1 MRIHL
6 LFSLALALLLGASA
20 SYAQADLEADVP
32 FDFHA
37 GKRVLPADTY
47 NFDIDNA
54 GLIWIGN
61 ETGTRSIVG
70 SIGVGGRGFDHES
83 KLVFNRYGDNYF
95 LSEMW
100 SEVTATGRRIKRTP
114 TEEELARNMPAK
126 PVTLRASS
134 R

>member
-1 MRIHL
+1 MRIKF

-20 SYAQADLEADVP
+20 SYAQADLEAAVP

-47 NFDIDNA
+47 TFDVDNA
-54 GLIWIGN
+54 GLIWISN
-61 ETGTRSIVG
+61 ERGARSIVG
-70 SIGVGGRGFDHES
+70 SIGVGGGNFDHES
-83 KLVFNRYGDNYF
+83 KLVFNRYGDSYF
-95 LSEMW
+95 LTEMW
-100 SEVTATGRRIKRTP
+100 SAVSATGRRIKRTP